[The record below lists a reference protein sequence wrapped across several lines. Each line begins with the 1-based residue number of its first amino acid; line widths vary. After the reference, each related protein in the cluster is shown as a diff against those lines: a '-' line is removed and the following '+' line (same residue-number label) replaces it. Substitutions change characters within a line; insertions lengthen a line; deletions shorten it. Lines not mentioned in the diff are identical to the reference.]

1 MSNSRDVST
10 YEFAFSYP
18 DPNYPN
24 GFGFQLTGQPG
35 FGDAEAF
42 ALKDA
47 IAAALAAPGVLVPNS
62 GVFKSRS
69 VSTNYDTNATAT
81 PPSFT

>member
-1 MSNSRDVST
+1 MSSTRDVST

-24 GFGFQLTGQPG
+24 GFGFQLTEQPG

-42 ALKDA
+42 ALEAA
-47 IAAALAAPGVLVPNS
+47 ISAALTAPGVFVPNS
-62 GVFKSRS
+62 SVFKSRS
-69 VSTNYDTNATAT
+69 LDTQYDTNAAAT